1 MSIWKKLTSN
11 QIFIPIAAFVIL
23 IIVVALNLI
32 GDALQKQFDPKLK

>member
-1 MSIWKKLTSN
+1 MSNSRMKHFLTDHS
-11 QIFIPIAAFVIL
+11 QELALIL